1 MQELAASY
9 FDGRSAQA
17 HAVTLRLADGVLHIV
32 AADSQEVLRSVQMRD
47 VQWPERTR
55 HGKRVAHLAGGGLV
69 QTDDTVAWDTW
80 VAANGQHES
89 LVVKMQQSWRTVLAS
104 AVILICLIGA
114 VYAWGLPLLSDV
126 LVEATP
132 ASVDQSLGEAALTAV
147 DAQLMAPT
155 QLSADEQSRIQEA
168 WKQVVAAQAPEQV
181 PQWELVFRK
190 SKIGPNAFAL
200 PGGTMVM
207 TDEMVKLVDGDTQV
221 LSAILGHELGHLQH
235 RDSLRMLIQVGVLGS
250 ISSVALGDFS
260 SVMATVPVLLGQA
273 GYSREAEHAADVYS
287 VQVMK
292 AAHISP
298 AVMVVMF
305 DKMAERNREK
315 AKGAAKDGDAEEP
328 SWLGIAFASH
338 PADAERIAFFKQAA
352 Q

>member
-17 HAVTLRLADGVLHIV
+17 HAVTLRLADGTLHILG
-32 AADSQEVLRSVQMRD
+32 ADSQQVLRSLTLRE

-69 QTDDTVAWDTW
+69 QTEDAVAWDAW
-80 VAANGQHES
+80 FAANGQRES
-89 LVVKMQQSWRTVLAS
+89 LVVKMQQSWRTVAAS
-104 AVILICLIGA
+104 AVVLVGLIGA
-114 VYAWGLPLLSDV
+114 FYVWGLPV
-126 LVEATP
+126 VAGALVQVTP
-132 ASVDQSLGEAALTAV
+132 VSVDQSLGEAALTAI
-147 DAQLMAPT
+147 DKQLMAPS
-155 QLSADEQSRIQEA
+155 QLSMDEQRRIQDA
-168 WKQVVAAQAPEQV
+168 WKQVVAAQPVDQT
-181 PQWELVFRK
+181 PQWNLVFRK

-207 TDEMVKLVDGDTQV
+207 TDEMVKLVDGNTDV

-235 RDSLRMLIQVGVLGS
+235 RDGLRMLIQVGVLGS
-250 ISSVALGDFS
+250 ISSLALGDFS
-260 SVMATVPVLLGQA
+260 SILAAVPALLGQA
-273 GYSREAEHAADVYS
+273 GYSRDAEHAADVFS

-298 AVMVVMF
+298 AVMVVLF
-305 DKMAERNREK
+305 DKMAELH
-315 AKGAAKDGDAEEP
+315 KDRGDEQT

-338 PADAERIAFFKQAA
+338 PADADRVAFFKQAA